1 MSSPT
6 AHQASGDSRKSPE
19 RDGNRDRDRDRS
31 RKRKRRP
38 HLNCAECR
46 RLKLKCD
53 RTVPCENCVK
63 RSCQE
68 ICPEGVREGPRN
80 VKKQA
85 RPSSSNDGDLPA
97 ARRRRDTGTLSA
109 RSPSI
114 TLPRADT
121 FASEPVTTAGPV
133 APTVAAP
140 HDGSPAQID
149 FSNRHM
155 RSSINLNEVD
165 PQSVQTVS
173 DDIAPRL
180 DLPAAGPF
188 RSMSDSTNVSQT
200 VITQRTEEP
209 GAQSHGTLVISHTG
223 SSKYLGPSAA
233 SEWLKDAEVLEGAE
247 TPGFSRAASPN
258 NVLPNTQPRA
268 QSGFPFSARSTHAV
282 PSLLTLA
289 LSLPTIEEA
298 EALVD
303 SYYRYFGWSYEIIS
317 RAHMKQI
324 LEEAYNFTAGI
335 ASRHRSSRV
344 QAQQLALLFI
354 VLAMGAL
361 HNLELPPDDIS
372 AEEYLLSSEDCL
384 ARGQFMNNNTV
395 PGVQTLI
402 IMAHYHL
409 ETDKGRNGD
418 SAWTLWGL
426 AMRIVQAMGLH
437 RDGEKWNLPPEVV
450 EERRRIFWESHSA
463 EIFQANCFS
472 RPYAIPAEFID
483 TKFPT
488 DKPSHGAMSVE
499 PSYHTLKFRL
509 AQIAKSVLQSV
520 LCTDGPPYESIVDLY
535 EKLRSFERS
544 IPYYIRCRT
553 ALLALPSLYTDASK
567 AEAESPA
574 LNKRDLRRTFEQYS
588 LAMMISESIV
598 NLYRPY
604 FMRALIECPGDPLR
618 TVYGQAYLSVV
629 ERSNVIIQIVCGL
642 YALHPHV
649 TARHWWCWYHA
660 FNSAVCLG
668 TLILMSPQNELV
680 PIALGAMD
688 QVIGIYTQTVNNRTS
703 PRMIQNLRWLLR
715 LRQRA
720 NGRIEQSKGQ
730 GQTHQQDVQETPDS
744 DTETDAGLLGWRTRL
759 IERVGQGNQKATS
772 VSTRSPVASG
782 SISTAEI
789 EGVIRS
795 IPQAIQAHVASD
807 LPYHAPL
814 TGSSSGSPP
823 VQINSTDHLLHQFWD
838 PMMLSHD
845 INDNLGASVNWWD
858 ALSQA
863 VPPPQE
869 Q

>member
-1 MSSPT
+1 
-6 AHQASGDSRKSPE
+6 
-19 RDGNRDRDRDRS
+19 
-31 RKRKRRP
+31 
-38 HLNCAECR
+38 
-46 RLKLKCD
+46 
-53 RTVPCENCVK
+53 
-63 RSCQE
+63 
-68 ICPEGVREGPRN
+68 
-80 VKKQA
+80 
-85 RPSSSNDGDLPA
+85 
-97 ARRRRDTGTLSA
+97 
-109 RSPSI
+109 
-114 TLPRADT
+114 
-121 FASEPVTTAGPV
+121 
-133 APTVAAP
+133 
-140 HDGSPAQID
+140 
-149 FSNRHM
+149 
-155 RSSINLNEVD
+155 
-165 PQSVQTVS
+165 
-173 DDIAPRL
+173 
-180 DLPAAGPF
+180 
-188 RSMSDSTNVSQT
+188 MSDSTNVSQT

>member
-1 MSSPT
+1 MSSPYT
-6 AHQASGDSRKSPE
+6 NKS
-19 RDGNRDRDRDRS
+19 DLS
-31 RKRKRRP
+31 Y
-38 HLNCAECR
+38 
-46 RLKLKCD
+46 
-53 RTVPCENCVK
+53 
-63 RSCQE
+63 S
-68 ICPEGVREGPRN
+68 

-85 RPSSSNDGDLPA
+85 RPSSSNDEDQPV
-97 ARRRRDTGTLSA
+97 ARRRRDTGTSSA
-109 RSPSI
+109 RSPSVN
-114 TLPRADT
+114 LPTVDT
-121 FASEPVTTAGPV
+121 FLTESASTAGPHLPSV
-133 APTVAAP
+133 TAT
-140 HDGSPAQID
+140 HDISPAQNQPSNSNIPSGID
-149 FSNRHM
+149 
-155 RSSINLNEVD
+155 LNDVV
-165 PQSVQTVS
+165 PQSVHAASVN
-173 DDIAPRL
+173 DIVPHHV
-180 DLPAAGPF
+180 LPPAGPF
-188 RSMSDSTNVSQT
+188 RSISDTTNVTQT
-200 VITQRTEEP
+200 VVTQRAEEP
-209 GAQSHGTLVISHTG
+209 GEQSHGTLVISHTG

-247 TPGFSRAASPN
+247 TPGFSRAASPSN
-258 NVLPNTQPRA
+258 ILPNAQPRA

-289 LSLPTIEEA
+289 LSLPAIEEA

-303 SYYRYFGWSYEIIS
+303 SYYRYFGWSYEIIP
-317 RAHMKQI
+317 RTDMKKI
-324 LEEAYNFTAGI
+324 LEDAYNFTAGVG
-335 ASRHRSSRV
+335 SRHRSSRV

-361 HNLELPPDDIS
+361 HNLELPPDDTS

-437 RDGEKWNLPPEVV
+437 RDGEKWNLPPKVV

-472 RPYAIPAEFID
+472 RPYSIPAEFID
-483 TKFPT
+483 TRFPT
-488 DKPSHGAMSVE
+488 DKPSHGTMPVE

-520 LCTDGPPYESIVDLY
+520 LCTDGPPYEIIIDLY

-588 LAMMISESIV
+588 LAMMISETIV

-703 PRMIQNLRWLLR
+703 PRMVQNLRWLLR

-720 NGRIEQSKGQ
+720 NGRIEQSKGPGLSQDHGQ
-730 GQTHQQDVQETPDS
+730 GPGGAHPQDGQESPDS

-759 IERVGQGNQKATS
+759 IERVGQGDQKATS
-772 VSTRSPVASG
+772 IMARSPVASG

-823 VQINSTDHLLHQFWD
+823 VQINSTDHLVS
-838 PMMLSHD
+838 P
-845 INDNLGASVNWWD
+845 A
-858 ALSQA
+858 
-863 VPPPQE
+863 
-869 Q
+869 